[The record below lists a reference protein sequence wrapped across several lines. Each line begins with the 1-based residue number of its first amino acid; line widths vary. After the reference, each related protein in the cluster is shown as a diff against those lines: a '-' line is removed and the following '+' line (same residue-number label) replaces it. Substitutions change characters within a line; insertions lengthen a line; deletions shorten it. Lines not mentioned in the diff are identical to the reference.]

1 MNDEKWTI
9 KLNGTKSPLNGNIK
23 KGIEIDDLD
32 KIAKELGT
40 NKSDLLNDNIIKDIH
55 VKQIK
60 IWHGE
65 YIDSI
70 QFIYK
75 VITNDKTYSING
87 DKHGGN
93 GGKETII
100 KFEDDEHILAI
111 SGQYGDTSHGN
122 LDRLKFINYIPSKKH
137 VKLCTISGKYD
148 TILFDMSPATGTV
161 YTCFF
166 GKCTH
171 DSITN
176 IGMYE
181 GSIQNQSQQFQQSQ
195 QLQQLSDLLFP
206 SKPYDFPVLKQEIVR
221 LKYQELAPQVRNEKI
236 KFEELTTNLKTKT
249 GGLENVVDLLLDAQ
263 KEAIKNND
271 QSIQGELNAYKKILE
286 SKNLTKDE
294 LQILLSKQTELNQLE
309 ERLANLQINEG
320 LANCK

>member
-9 KLNGTKSPLNGNIK
+9 KLNGTKSPLNGNIT
-23 KGIEIDDLD
+23 KGY
-32 KIAKELGT
+32 T
-40 NKSDLLNDNIIKDIH
+40 

-87 DKHGGN
+87 DKHG
-93 GGKETII
+93 
-100 KFEDDEHILAI
+100 DDEHILAI

-137 VKLCTISGKYD
+137 FIPAFLENALM
-148 TILFDMSPATGTV
+148 IL
-161 YTCFF
+161 
-166 GKCTH
+166 
-171 DSITN
+171 SITN

-206 SKPYDFPVLKQEIVR
+206 SKPYDFPVLKQEIIR

-236 KFEELTTNLKTKT
+236 KFEELTTNLKTKA
-249 GGLENVVDLLLDAQ
+249 GDFEKVVDLLLDTQ
-263 KEAIKNND
+263 KQAIKNND
-271 QSIQGELNAYKKILE
+271 QSIQGELNAYKKN
-286 SKNLTKDE
+286 S
-294 LQILLSKQTELNQLE
+294 
-309 ERLANLQINEG
+309 
-320 LANCK
+320 

>member
-23 KGIEIDDLD
+23 RGIEIDDLD

-40 NKSDLLNDNIIKDIH
+40 NKSDLLNNNIIKDIH

-60 IWHGE
+60 IWHGD

-70 QFIYK
+70 QFFYK
-75 VITNDKTYSING
+75 VTTNDKTYSING

-100 KFEDDEHILAI
+100 KFEDDEYILAI
-111 SGQYGDTSHGN
+111 SGKYGHFELFGN
-122 LDRLKFINYIPSKKH
+122 LDQLKFINYIPSKKH
-137 VKLCTISGKYD
+137 IKLCTNCGQNNN
-148 TILFDMSPATGTV
+148 TPFDMSPATGTV
-161 YTCFF
+161 YTAFLE
-166 GKCTH
+166 
-171 DSITN
+171 N
-176 IGMYE
+176 
-181 GSIQNQSQQFQQSQ
+181 GSIQIQSQ

-206 SKPYDFPVLKQEIVR
+206 SKPYDFPALKQEFAR
-221 LKYQELAPQVRNEKI
+221 LKYQELAPRVRNEKI

-249 GGLENVVDLLLDAQ
+249 GGSEDIVDLLLHAQ

-271 QSIQGELNAYKKILE
+271 QSIQGQITAYKKILE

-294 LQILLSKQTELNQLE
+294 FQILLSKHTELNQLE
-309 ERLANLQINEG
+309 EHLANLQINEG